1 MHAMDLKK
9 LPDMFQVQKLYF
21 TRVKEKGNEYDQ
33 KGPNFRKIHTDLV
46 FLVKITKELLVKP
59 A

>member
-1 MHAMDLKK
+1 MHAMDFKK
-9 LPDMFQVQKLYF
+9 LPDMCQVQKVYF
-21 TRVKEKGNEYDQ
+21 TRVKEKGKEYDQ

-46 FLVKITKELLVKP
+46 FLVKITKELLVKS